1 MDMPLGY
8 GPRIV
13 RVRILPGAP
22 KEKNMVMLWFSPAVP
37 TVLPMMTIPP
47 LFLAIALFFCIGT
60 FLFTVATAIIESL

>member
-8 GPRIV
+8 EPRIV

-22 KEKNMVMLWFSPAVP
+22 KEKNMVMLWFNPIMP
-37 TVLPMMTIPP
+37 ILPITLTISP

-60 FLFTVATAIIESL
+60 LLFTVATVIVEN